1 LTRAIGQ
8 SAYTENNSKG
18 VVLKRHAGI
27 ETGRFLCGEDK
38 TLMPATAGHEF
49 IENEINKASRRFFRK
64 LSFTCALEDQFERY
78 TAKAVISPTLA

>member
-1 LTRAIGQ
+1 
-8 SAYTENNSKG
+8 
-18 VVLKRHAGI
+18 
-27 ETGRFLCGEDK
+27 
-38 TLMPATAGHEF
+38 MPATAGHEF